1 MPGELLVYLNG
12 ELVEESKA
20 RVSPFDRGFMM
31 GDGVYEITGC
41 FNGNL
46 YRLDDHLDRLYRS
59 LRYVSIDPGMTM
71 EEMKKVTL
79 DLFEANKEQL
89 KGYALYRAGHWVT
102 RGKDALSNAARDAGP
117 PTVFIFFRLIEVEK
131 YAHAFKEGVKVAVV
145 PTRRNPP
152 ACIEPRAKVTSKL
165 NQILAE
171 LDADASNSLS
181 LILDI
186 YGNVTENSVANF
198 FLVRDGVLWTPPEKN
213 ILEGITR
220 LAVFDMAERLGI
232 PLEERD
238 FTMYDVAQ
246 ADEFFLSSSVIC
258 ALPIREVDRFRP
270 KAPVPGPITQRLVA
284 AFVEETGFD
293 FQKYVP

>member
-1 MPGELLVYLNG
+1 MPSCRLNMHRFFVLPSWIEDDMVTLSGSVAHQIRDVLRLQAGDCIVVLDDSGWEFQVELTAVG
-12 ELVEESKA
+12 HE
-20 RVSPFDRGFMM
+20 RVSGTIQR
-31 GDGVYEITGC
+31 
-41 FNGNL
+41 
-46 YRLDDHLDRLYRS
+46 
-59 LRYVSIDPGMTM
+59 
-71 EEMKKVTL
+71 KVLGQT
-79 DLFEANKEQL
+79 
-89 KGYALYRAGHWVT
+89 
-102 RGKDALSNAARDAGP
+102 
-117 PTVFIFFRLIEVEK
+117 
-131 YAHAFKEGVKVAVV
+131 
-145 PTRRNPP
+145 
-152 ACIEPRAKVTSKL
+152 EPRAKVTSKL

-198 FLVRDGVLWTPPEKN
+198 FLVRDGVLWTPPERN

-232 PLEERD
+232 SLEERD

-270 KAPVPGPITQRLVA
+270 KAPVPGPITQRLVE

-293 FQKYVP
+293 FQKYTP